1 MLVINKT
8 RAEQLSRL
16 VKSPLL
22 ANWANAGQI
31 AIKPGIGNGK
41 AQIIIQRPLSGKLLS
56 ELSDD
61 EFNEELFG

>member
-16 VKSPLL
+16 VKSPFLSK
-22 ANWANAGQI
+22 WAHVGQI
-31 AIKPGIGNGK
+31 ASKPGIGNGK
-41 AQIIIQRPLSGKLLS
+41 AQIIIQRPPSGKSLG

-61 EFNEELFG
+61 EFNEELFS